1 MFPDFRKFSSSAAAL
16 TPRQASRVFSWTRF
30 MILLALLLI
39 LVGSMSAVLWA
50 NRRSGEAILKAQA
63 RDGLMQLVRVTGDN
77 VGAYLQTALQ
87 IVSINRSLI
96 LSGQLDVSSSAD
108 VTLTFNTML
117 YAIKQLDG
125 VLLGHTDGRFE
136 YVRRGGSGLYIKVIE
151 RGGQNRSEVTQLD
164 AENRVVSRVTAA
176 DPYDPRTRLWYKLAL
191 EKPGQS
197 VWTPPYVFASSQL
210 PGVTVATAL
219 IAPGGMRVVVGTDVR
234 LSGLVQL
241 LENLKLTPGGRA
253 FITDSQGHAIATSR
267 AWPRDVQGRVPTL
280 REVGDPALG
289 ALLEG
294 GALLSLQ
301 KNAELTRRYSVG
313 NEAYSAVLHRVEVQP
328 GVYWVVGVYAPD
340 RDFVSD
346 LSGVARQQL
355 ILTAALILLT
365 ILVAWPLA
373 FSATQPL
380 AALQRQASTDA
391 LTGLRNRASFLA
403 QLAEDLGR
411 KTLSAT
417 ELGVAILDLD
427 SFKAINDTFG
437 HGVGDEVLQ
446 AFSTFLLA
454 ATLPGDTVGRLGGDE
469 FALLLRGP
477 NQAEVRLRLEGL
489 LEQLASKPLE
499 VRGVSRELQATAGLV
514 FHAPQAAATHL
525 ARSREQLASHLLA
538 RADAALIGGKRL
550 EKGRVWVGDEVER

>member
-39 LVGSMSAVLWA
+39 LVGSMSGVLWA

-136 YVRRGGSGLYIKVIE
+136 YVRRSGSGLYIKVIE
-151 RGGQNRSEVTQLD
+151 RGGQNSSEVTQLD

-219 IAPGGMRVVVGTDVR
+219 IAPGGTRVVVGTDVR

-280 REVGDPALG
+280 KEVGDPALG
-289 ALLEG
+289 ALLTG

-411 KTLSAT
+411 KTLSDT

-489 LEQLASKPLE
+489 LEQLALKPLE
-499 VRGVSRELQATAGLV
+499 VRGVSRELRATAGLT
-514 FHAPQAAATHL
+514 FHVPQAAATHL